1 MFFDKNILTIGFSCA
16 IMSSRG
22 VFLKNAKY
30 YFSRRTFILNR
41 KTVFLSNRIS
51 SIISLVLAILLIP
64 ALLFILWWLPDIVT
78 AMLDTHDNLGNRE
91 AMQAWERT
99 GVLIA
104 AYAMIAVAFAAVGL
118 LLALLHTVLTKK
130 VFSEV
135 ALRVLNWLAVCCFVE
150 GVLFCYVGIYF
161 QVAFCLMIAAFFLG
175 VSLRVV
181 HNVIA
186 EAMRYKE
193 ENELTV

>member
-1 MFFDKNILTIGFSCA
+1 MPKQH
-16 IMSSRG
+16 
-22 VFLKNAKY
+22 
-30 YFSRRTFILNR
+30 
-41 KTVFLSNRIS
+41 LSNRTS
-51 SIISLVLAILLIP
+51 SIISLVLAVLLIP

-78 AMLDTHDNLGNRE
+78 AMLDTHDNLGHRE
-91 AMQAWERT
+91 LMQAWERT

-118 LLALLHTVLTKK
+118 LLVLLRSVLMGN

-135 ALRVLNWLAVCCFVE
+135 ALRVLNWLSVCCFIE
-150 GVLFCYVGIYF
+150 GALFGYVGIYF
-161 QVAFCLMIAAFFLG
+161 QVALALTIAAIFLG

-181 HNVIA
+181 RNVIA
-186 EAMRYKE
+186 EAMRFKE